1 VLSFTVDVPATGR
14 YDLSVF
20 ANSLNTY
27 PLVQEQGPTNV
38 FLRVDGAAEQ
48 QLFLPLG
55 YKWVVWDHT
64 DTTVQLTK
72 GTHTIALA
80 ARSLDGSKAT
90 RGDAILDRITLSLP
104 NPVATTQTYEAELAD
119 LRNSLPVYGL
129 PRRVSGSGD
138 VALARGGAAT
148 FWVYSKADAES
159 VLDLKVTA
167 GSVRMAVNGI
177 DVPAGKPVAVSLS
190 GGINKVTVTGTGLGA
205 LIDKLD
211 VRPGAGA
218 LKATTLEAEKRDADR
233 HRRGGR
239 AAAGRRRSSGHR
251 DHRRQHAHLL
261 GAGGP
266 GRGRTRCAS
275 GTRTRAGRRHPLQP
289 RPARPARRH
298 RRQRRRGETGALPAH
313 LPRRQLLGAD
323 RAGAAETRRQHDPF
337 LVGRTAEL
345 RRRHLRL
352 GHLAGILLRSKY
364 APDVDNVTVA
374 PFAKALPGR

>member
-1 VLSFTVDVPATGR
+1 
-14 YDLSVF
+14 
-20 ANSLNTY
+20 
-27 PLVQEQGPTNV
+27 VQEQGPTNV

-64 DTTVQLTK
+64 DTTVRLTK

-138 VALARGGAAT
+138 VALPRGGAAT

-159 VLDLKVTA
+159 VLDLKVAA

-190 GGINKVTVTGTGLGA
+190 GGVNKVTVTGTGLGA

-218 LKATTLEAEKRDADR
+218 LKATTLEAESATPT
-233 HRRGGR
+233 GTAT
-239 AAAGRRRSSGHR
+239 AAARP
-251 DHRRQHAHLL
+251 L
-261 GAGGP
+261 AGG
-266 GRGRTRCAS
+266 
-275 GTRTRAGRRHPLQP
+275 
-289 RPARPARRH
+289 
-298 RRQRRRGETGALPAH
+298 
-313 LPRRQLLGAD
+313 
-323 RAGAAETRRQHDPF
+323 GAAVTGITGDNTLTFSVPVDQTGTYALRIRYANPEQADATHYNPDPLARHADIAVNGGAAKRVLF
-337 LVGRTAEL
+337 PHTFHADNFCELTVPVQLKRGANTIRFSSAEL
-345 RRRHLRL
+345 PDFD
-352 GHLAGILLRSKY
+352 GDTYASDTWPGILLRSKY